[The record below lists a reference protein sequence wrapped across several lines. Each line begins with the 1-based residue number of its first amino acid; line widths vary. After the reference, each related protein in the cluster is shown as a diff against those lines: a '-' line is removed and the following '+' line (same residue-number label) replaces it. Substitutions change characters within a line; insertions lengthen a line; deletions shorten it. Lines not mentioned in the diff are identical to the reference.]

1 MSDLPV
7 VCEPLIREFYANA
20 VIREDELRCWVRRK
34 EFTIDAHDIDEVLR
48 LEGLKDHDFTNYKDR
63 MLSIETVQTCIG
75 GQREGGCL
83 NTTAFPVDMR
93 CLTTIIMFNLYP
105 VRKLTTINN
114 VRAIFLME
122 LKEKIFIDI
131 SSHIFDT
138 IVDETRATSRP
149 KLIFPSLLM
158 RPFSAKGVVI
168 PQDISPMRTP
178 SAINKLTIIRI
189 QICLP
194 GDEEEGDQGDGDQ
207 METETTAA
215 GQASSFRSRG
225 KRSRTS
231 NSSEVPPIAFQI
243 ILERIDGFKEVQ
255 NEHTDRMAAV
265 QDQLDLLSAKFDSF
279 STQQ

>member
-1 MSDLPV
+1 
-7 VCEPLIREFYANA
+7 
-20 VIREDELRCWVRRK
+20 
-34 EFTIDAHDIDEVLR
+34 
-48 LEGLKDHDFTNYKDR
+48 
-63 MLSIETVQTCIG
+63 
-75 GQREGGCL
+75 
-83 NTTAFPVDMR
+83 
-93 CLTTIIMFNLYP
+93 MFNLYP

-114 VRAIFLME
+114 AKAIFLME
-122 LKEKIFIDI
+122 LKEKTFIDI

-158 RPFSAKGVVI
+158 RLFRAKGVVI
-168 PQDISPMRTP
+168 PQDISPMCTP

-189 QICLP
+189 QVCLP

-215 GQASSFRSRG
+215 GQASSFISRG
-225 KRSRTS
+225 NKSRTS
-231 NSSEVPPIAFQI
+231 TSSEVPLDAFQI
-243 ILERIDGFKEVQ
+243 ILERIDGFREVQ

-265 QDQLDLLSAKFDSF
+265 QDQLDLLSAKFNSF